1 MNMKNRIPQHMQ
13 VIEVMAS
20 NGGYATLGYLYQNVD
35 VADWP
40 TKTPFKS
47 INRIVQDERF
57 FFKIKPGLWALKDKK
72 NEILESFDIKKG
84 KEKKAEEFNH
94 SYFQGLLVE
103 IGNMRGFE
111 TFVPRQDKS
120 KLFLNKPLGKIST
133 LETVYLFSYDDFVK
147 RAKTID
153 VIWFNERKMPS
164 SFFEVEHSTDIY
176 NSLIKFSDL
185 QDFYSNY
192 CIVADLARKREF
204 ESKIAVNV
212 FKNVKN
218 RISFMSYDDLS
229 EIHTNTYK
237 SLKSQAP
244 FPFLRN

>member
-1 MNMKNRIPQHMQ
+1 MKNKLPQHKQ
-13 VIEVMAS
+13 VIEVMAK

-35 VADWP
+35 VSDWS

-57 FFKIKPGLWALKDKK
+57 FFKIKPGLWALKEKK
-72 NEILESFDIKKG
+72 NDILKSLDLDAKNE
-84 KEKKAEEFNH
+84 KETKAEEFTH
-94 SYFQGLLVE
+94 SYFQGLLIE

-111 TFVPRQDKS
+111 TFVPSQDKK
-120 KLFLNKPLGKIST
+120 KLFLNKPLGDVST
-133 LETVYLFSYDDFVK
+133 LKTIYEFSYDEFVK
-147 RAKTID
+147 RARTID

-176 NSLIKFSDL
+176 NSLIKFTEL

-192 CIVADLARKREF
+192 CIVADRVRKREY

-212 FKNVKN
+212 FKKVKP

-229 EIHTNTYK
+229 EIHANTFKTYK
-237 SLKSQAP
+237 SQAL
-244 FPFLRN
+244 FPFL